1 MVNNHIEETI
11 NTDNLTTQ
19 DLSKGEL
26 IICHTNKDS
35 IMLDPARM
43 NKAKMADEFGDKS
56 IIIRI
61 TKGTKEKTNHVI
73 LIPE

>member
-1 MVNNHIEETI
+1 MVNNHNEETT
-11 NTDNLTTQ
+11 NTDNLKTP

-26 IICHTNKDS
+26 MICQTNKDS

-43 NKAKMADEFGDKS
+43 NEDKMVDKMVDKS

-61 TKGTKEKTNHVI
+61 TKGPEEKTKHVI
-73 LIPE
+73 LIPV

>member
-1 MVNNHIEETI
+1 MVNNHNEETT

-26 IICHTNKDS
+26 MICQTNKES

-43 NKAKMADEFGDKS
+43 NEDKMVDKS

-61 TKGTKEKTNHVI
+61 AKGPEEKTKHVI
-73 LIPE
+73 LIQV

>member
-1 MVNNHIEETI
+1 MVNNHNKETT

-26 IICHTNKDS
+26 MICQTNKDS

-43 NKAKMADEFGDKS
+43 NEDKMVDKMVDKS

-61 TKGTKEKTNHVI
+61 TKGQEKTKHVI
-73 LIPE
+73 LIPV

>member
-1 MVNNHIEETI
+1 MVNNHNKETT

-26 IICHTNKDS
+26 MICQTNKDS

-43 NKAKMADEFGDKS
+43 NEDKMVDKMVDKS

-61 TKGTKEKTNHVI
+61 TKGQEEKTKHVI
-73 LIPE
+73 LIPV

>member
-1 MVNNHIEETI
+1 MVNNHNEETT

-26 IICHTNKDS
+26 MICQTNKDS

-43 NKAKMADEFGDKS
+43 NEDKMVDKMVDKS

-61 TKGTKEKTNHVI
+61 TKG
-73 LIPE
+73 P

>member
-1 MVNNHIEETI
+1 MVNNHNEETT

-26 IICHTNKDS
+26 MICQTNKDS

-43 NKAKMADEFGDKS
+43 NEDKMVDKS

-61 TKGTKEKTNHVI
+61 AKGPEEKTKHVI
-73 LIPE
+73 LIPV